1 VSEPQFERRP
11 TGEVIDAL
19 EAGIRKT
26 FFDNLSS
33 TVYTPVYGDGELI
46 PPPVPPTRWQL
57 FKAAVRVTW
66 LEARWRVA
74 LWICPEL
81 EPEEWEEE

>member
-1 VSEPQFERRP
+1 VSDPQFERRP

-33 TVYTPVYGDGELI
+33 NVYTAVYGKVAPV
-46 PPPVPPTRWQL
+46 PPTPPTRWQL
-57 FKAAVRVTW
+57 FKAAVTVTW